1 MTEAICEDAGASPGS
16 KAEMMKPLQGE
27 MEHRILKT
35 VRLVLTIG
43 ILILAAALL
52 SPFLSPLLWAG
63 VLCYALNPVYIW
75 MVRVSGGRR
84 ALSALAMCVVL
95 TVGIIVP
102 LVYLSLVVA
111 EDVTKTYRT
120 WVVSLREGDRLWFE
134 GWRKNPLLAAPAM
147 ALENLERLTGTDL
160 RTSLVENLTE
170 LGKMLVEQVTR
181 IVTHALQALV
191 QLAMILLCAFYFFR
205 DGDALIEWLGST
217 AVIEP
222 ERQRLLA
229 RRFDDV
235 IKGAVYGNTVI
246 ALLEGLTGGIAF
258 WLVGLPAPVLWG
270 AIMAMLAYLPLV
282 GAGLVWIP
290 AAGYLTWQGAYGKAL
305 ILVGFGI
312 VIAVMDYLIRNI
324 LVGGRSNLH
333 TLLVFF
339 SVLGGLQL
347 FGLVGIVAGPMVVAV
362 AITIVDMWR
371 AEVTLPEIPPSNVD
385 VAQCL
390 GSEGRTGLQRD
401 GLRPEREL
409 ERANS
414 ERNRMNDP

>member
-1 MTEAICEDAGASPGS
+1 
-16 KAEMMKPLQGE
+16 
-27 MEHRILKT
+27 
-35 VRLVLTIG
+35 
-43 ILILAAALL
+43 
-52 SPFLSPLLWAG
+52 
-63 VLCYALNPVYIW
+63 
-75 MVRVSGGRR
+75 
-84 ALSALAMCVVL
+84 
-95 TVGIIVP
+95 
-102 LVYLSLVVA
+102 
-111 EDVTKTYRT
+111 
-120 WVVSLREGDRLWFE
+120 
-134 GWRKNPLLAAPAM
+134 M

-282 GAGLVWIP
+282 GTGLVWIP

-312 VIAVMDYLIRNI
+312 VIVVMDYLIRNI

-362 AITIVDMWR
+362 AITIVDMWK
-371 AEVTLPEIPPSNVD
+371 AEATLPEIPPSNVCM
-385 VAQCL
+385 AQCL
-390 GSEGRTGLQRD
+390 GSEGRTGLQPD

-409 ERANS
+409 EQAIL
-414 ERNRMNDP
+414 EENRMNDP